1 MKQEELKKVL
11 AEVDPLLANAVDS
24 MISFIHAKG
33 IDGVPSERQIE
44 QVNTYF
50 DSIVNRTGKDYEKWS
65 EYRWIAS
72 YNIEIGAIPCL
83 EHHELDYLHKVLE
96 SIARDHSYYEEARVH
111 WHR

>member
-24 MISFIHAKG
+24 MISFIH
-33 IDGVPSERQIE
+33 
-44 QVNTYF
+44 F
-50 DSIVNRTGKDYEKWS
+50 DSIVSRTGKDYEKWS

-96 SIARDHSYYEEARVH
+96 SIARDHSYYEEAQVH

>member
-33 IDGVPSERQIE
+33 IDGVPSERQI
-44 QVNTYF
+44 V
-50 DSIVNRTGKDYEKWS
+50 SRTGKDYEKWS

-96 SIARDHSYYEEARVH
+96 SIARDHSYYEEAQVH

>member
-24 MISFIHAKG
+24 MISFIHTKG
-33 IDGVPSERQIE
+33 KDSVPSERKIE
-44 QVNTYF
+44 QVNAYF
-50 DSIVNRTGKDYEKWS
+50 DSIVSRTGKDYEKWS

-96 SIARDHSYYEEARVH
+96 SIARDHSYYEEAQVH

>member
-24 MISFIHAKG
+24 MISFI
-33 IDGVPSERQIE
+33 Q
-44 QVNTYF
+44 
-50 DSIVNRTGKDYEKWS
+50 KDYEKWS

-96 SIARDHSYYEEARVH
+96 SIARDHSYYEEAQVH

>member
-24 MISFIHAKG
+24 MISFI
-33 IDGVPSERQIE
+33 QE

-50 DSIVNRTGKDYEKWS
+50 DSIVSRTGKDYEKWS

-96 SIARDHSYYEEARVH
+96 SIARDHSYYEEAQVH

>member
-24 MISFIHAKG
+24 MISFIHAEG

-50 DSIVNRTGKDYEKWS
+50 DSIVSRTGKDYEKWS
-65 EYRWIAS
+65 EYRIAS

-83 EHHELDYLHKVLE
+83 EYHELDYLHKVLE
-96 SIARDHSYYEEARVH
+96 SIARDHSYYEEAQVH

>member
-24 MISFIHAKG
+24 MISFIHAEG

-50 DSIVNRTGKDYEKWS
+50 DSI
-65 EYRWIAS
+65 
-72 YNIEIGAIPCL
+72 
-83 EHHELDYLHKVLE
+83 
-96 SIARDHSYYEEARVH
+96 
-111 WHR
+111 